1 MSSIVAEQ
9 HLCEYGIF
17 SLGDYPSVVRR
28 CLYHGDSLISIKC
41 CDWLLYRI

>member
-1 MSSIVAEQ
+1 MSSVFAYE

-28 CLYHGDSLISIKC
+28 CLYHDGSQI
-41 CDWLLYRI
+41 